1 MVDWIGYV
9 AAFCTT
15 VAFVPQALHTWR
27 TRDTSGISLGMY
39 AIFVFGVALWLIYG
53 LLIANWPIA
62 AANAVTL
69 FFSGSVLLLKLR
81 HG

>member
-1 MVDWIGYV
+1 MVDWIGYF

-39 AIFVFGVALWLIYG
+39 GIFVFGVALWLIYG

-62 AANAVTL
+62 VANTITL

>member
-1 MVDWIGYV
+1 MADWIGYI

-39 AIFVFGVALWLIYG
+39 GIFVVGVALWLIYG
-53 LLIANWPIA
+53 LLIGNWPIA
-62 AANAVTL
+62 VANTVTL